1 MRGRNGRNIQIDEW
15 LLGIPKLDN
24 QHWVLYGCLNR
35 LGFMEHSREH
45 MMLLAG
51 LKSTFAIGFLKMAA
65 VYESGDFAGAK
76 PGRL

>member
-1 MRGRNGRNIQIDEW
+1 
-15 LLGIPKLDN
+15 
-24 QHWVLYGCLNR
+24 
-35 LGFMEHSREH
+35 MEHSREH

-51 LKSTFAIGFLKMAA
+51 LKSTFATGFLKMAA